1 MLIDEPFHFSR
12 SARGGHPRCRRKAFN
27 TTNNELNDIPMAA
40 PQGGIQPAAANGTAI
55 RL

>member
-1 MLIDEPFHFSR
+1 LVDLLLFSGSLTNNHF
-12 SARGGHPRCRRKAFN
+12 RCNRRAFI

-55 RL
+55 TL